1 MSQRA
6 AAGWGS
12 PGPFVGF
19 LEAQRSD
26 DSSDT
31 ETLTCIS
38 FHPGKDWAGGQGEW
52 QAGAL
57 GIAAT
62 PLTAEAWISACPL
75 CPAYHGHLP
84 DFSGS
89 EASPSAPE
97 FFLN

>member
-1 MSQRA
+1 M
-6 AAGWGS
+6 
-12 PGPFVGF
+12 GF

-38 FHPGKDWAGGQGEW
+38 FHPGKDRAGGQGEW